1 MEKGSEQRVLDDDE
15 VWGLHGKLLGNLEN
29 EASNQ
34 HFDTLLGLRVE
45 GGIST
50 EESVD
55 PTQCLR
61 TGTCFNKKAFIIMSN
76 PEVEETFPPQLAL
89 LQVQHEP

>member
-1 MEKGSEQRVLDDDE
+1 MDKGSEKRVLDDDE

-34 HFDTLLGLRVE
+34 HVDTLLGLRVE

-55 PTQCLR
+55 PNVSGLEHVSAR
-61 TGTCFNKKAFIIMSN
+61 RHSSS
-76 PEVEETFPPQLAL
+76 
-89 LQVQHEP
+89 

>member
-1 MEKGSEQRVLDDDE
+1 MDKGSEQRVLDDDE

-45 GGIST
+45 RGIST

-55 PTQCLR
+55 PNVSGLEYFSAR
-61 TGTCFNKKAFIIMSN
+61 RHSSS
-76 PEVEETFPPQLAL
+76 
-89 LQVQHEP
+89 